1 MNFIK
6 ANINSTYFFMILV
19 IMLNAAVV
27 RAGQTQVDSLQ
38 AIIEPELKT
47 QKILEILKL
56 AAQHSYRDIDKA
68 LAYTEIALNRARN
81 NSDLEGQFQ
90 TYRERGF
97 ILEENNRVLMA
108 LKEFENA
115 EIVAQ
120 SLKNDSH
127 ILSIYTDLAI
137 VNKKL
142 GNYKTTTD
150 YHTKALFKAQE
161 IGALEMIEDSYHGL
175 GSIYDVVGD
184 YEKAIEYYFK
194 SLKIAEQRN
203 TASGV
208 VITLQN
214 ISMIYLKTNDHQ
226 PSLSNIEK
234 AYKIS
239 KTSSDTILMAGVLI
253 DYGKVLSKM
262 ENYDLALV
270 KLNTALK
277 LSQTLENPV
286 IMVKALI
293 EISDTYTQKGNLE
306 VANDFFLKCFEYKDY
321 ISTKDQALL
330 YSKLGTLNK
339 RRGDLNLAKDFFMKS
354 LASDSKLENSYLSQQ
369 NNYSLYEINREEG
382 NIELALSYLEN
393 YDKLQKE
400 ILNSEKAQRVAEKRF
415 QFEMDKSQKT
425 IQALATSRNRTIL
438 IGISAT
444 LLLIIT
450 FLFFMNNLRKV
461 NNSQLKNKHEEI
473 QYQNK
478 KLTESNEVLRQFAYA
493 AAHDLKEPLRNI
505 GSFISLIRKRYGQ
518 EMPDEAN
525 TYMDYVVKGVKRM
538 NDLLLDLLEFSAITT
553 EKATSDLVNLR
564 AVLDEVVYS
573 LNDKIISSN
582 TIVDY
587 PDHFPKVKM
596 KRLHLIQLFQ
606 NLISNSIKFNSS
618 NPIININAVLEQDK
632 DTLLI
637 SVKDNGIGMEKEFE
651 QKIFLLFHQL
661 DKKKGYEGTGIG
673 LTICK
678 NIVEKY
684 NGQIWFESDL
694 GKGTKFFIR
703 LPMDPD
709 NPSQELRD
717 LRDQMKI
724 KEAII

>member
-1 MNFIK
+1 MILVRPHKLFKPI
-6 ANINSTYFFMILV
+6 FMILMV
-19 IMLNAAVV
+19 MLNALVLK
-27 RAGQTQVDSLQ
+27 AGQSQVDSLR

-47 QKILEILKL
+47 QKILDILKL

-68 LAYTEIALNRARN
+68 LAYTEIALHRARN
-81 NSDLEGQFQ
+81 SKDLEGQFQ

-97 ILEENNRVLMA
+97 ILEENNRVANA

-115 EIVAQ
+115 EIVA
-120 SLKNDSH
+120 NRINEDSY

-142 GNYKTTTD
+142 GNYKRTTD
-150 YHTKALFKAQE
+150 YHTKALYKAQE
-161 IGALEMIEDSYHGL
+161 TGALEMIEDSYHGL

-203 TASGV
+203 TASGR

-214 ISMIYLKTNDHQ
+214 IALIYLKTNDHQ
-226 PSLSNIEK
+226 PALTNIEK
-234 AYKIS
+234 AFKIS
-239 KTSSDTILMAGVLI
+239 QLSSDTILTAGVLI

-270 KLNTALK
+270 KLNAALK
-277 LSQTLENPV
+277 LSQQLENPV

-293 EISDTYTQKGNLE
+293 EISDTYTQKGKLE
-306 VANDFFLKCFEYKDY
+306 VANEFFLKCFEYKDY
-321 ISTKDQALL
+321 ISTKDQAIL

-339 RRGDLNLAKDFFMKS
+339 RRGDLLMAKDFFVKS
-354 LASDSKLENSYLSQQ
+354 LALDSKLENSYLSQQ
-369 NNYSLYEINREEG
+369 NNYALYEISREEG
-382 NIELALSYLEN
+382 DTEKALGYLEN
-393 YDKLQKE
+393 YDKLQKQ

-425 IQALATSRNRTIL
+425 IQELALSRNRTIL
-438 IGISAT
+438 IGISVT
-444 LLLIIT
+444 LLVIIT
-450 FLFFMNNLRKV
+450 FLFFTNKLKQR

-473 QYQNK
+473 QFQNK

-553 EKATSDLVNLR
+553 EKAASDLINLR

-573 LNDKIISSN
+573 LNDKIISTN
-582 TIVDY
+582 AIVDY

-606 NLISNSIKFNSS
+606 NLISNSIKFNKT
-618 NPIININAVLEQDK
+618 NPVINISAELEQDK

-651 QKIFLLFHQL
+651 RKIFLLFHQL
-661 DKKKGYEGTGIG
+661 DKSKGYEGTGIG

-694 GKGTKFFIR
+694 GKGTNFFIR
-703 LPMDPD
+703 LPLDPE
-709 NPSQELRD
+709 NPSQVLKD
-717 LRDQMKI
+717 LREQMKLQ
-724 KEAII
+724 EAVA

>member
-1 MNFIK
+1 MILVGPHKLFKPI
-6 ANINSTYFFMILV
+6 FMILMV
-19 IMLNAAVV
+19 MLNALVLK
-27 RAGQTQVDSLQ
+27 AGQSQVDSLR

-47 QKILEILKL
+47 QKILDILKL

-68 LAYTEIALNRARN
+68 LAYTEIALHRARN
-81 NSDLEGQFQ
+81 SKDLEGQFQ

-97 ILEENNRVLMA
+97 ILEENNRVANA

-115 EIVAQ
+115 EIVA
-120 SLKNDSH
+120 NRINEDSY

-142 GNYKTTTD
+142 GNYKRTTD
-150 YHTKALFKAQE
+150 YHTKALYKAQE
-161 IGALEMIEDSYHGL
+161 TGALEMIEDSYHGL

-203 TASGV
+203 TASGR

-214 ISMIYLKTNDHQ
+214 IALIYLKTNDHQ
-226 PSLSNIEK
+226 PALTNIEK
-234 AYKIS
+234 AFKIS
-239 KTSSDTILMAGVLI
+239 QLSSDTILTAGVLI

-270 KLNTALK
+270 KLNAALK
-277 LSQTLENPV
+277 LSQQLENPV

-293 EISDTYTQKGNLE
+293 EISDTYTQKGKLE
-306 VANDFFLKCFEYKDY
+306 VANEFFLKCFEYKDY
-321 ISTKDQALL
+321 ISTKDQAIL

-339 RRGDLNLAKDFFMKS
+339 RRGDLLMAKDFFVKS
-354 LASDSKLENSYLSQQ
+354 LALDSKLENSYLSQQ
-369 NNYSLYEINREEG
+369 NNYALYEISREEG
-382 NIELALSYLEN
+382 DTEKALGYLEN
-393 YDKLQKE
+393 YDKLQKQ

-425 IQALATSRNRTIL
+425 IQELALSRNRTIL
-438 IGISAT
+438 IGISVT
-444 LLLIIT
+444 LLVIIT
-450 FLFFMNNLRKV
+450 FLFFTNKLKQR

-473 QYQNK
+473 QFQNK

-553 EKATSDLVNLR
+553 EKAASDLINLR

-573 LNDKIISSN
+573 LNDKIISTN
-582 TIVDY
+582 AIVDY

-606 NLISNSIKFNSS
+606 NLISNSIKFNKT
-618 NPIININAVLEQDK
+618 NPVINISAELEQDK

-651 QKIFLLFHQL
+651 RKIFLLFHQL
-661 DKKKGYEGTGIG
+661 DKSKGYEGTGIG

-694 GKGTKFFIR
+694 GKGTNFFIR
-703 LPMDPD
+703 LPLDPE
-709 NPSQELRD
+709 NPSQVLKD
-717 LRDQMKI
+717 LREQMKLQ
-724 KEAII
+724 EAVA